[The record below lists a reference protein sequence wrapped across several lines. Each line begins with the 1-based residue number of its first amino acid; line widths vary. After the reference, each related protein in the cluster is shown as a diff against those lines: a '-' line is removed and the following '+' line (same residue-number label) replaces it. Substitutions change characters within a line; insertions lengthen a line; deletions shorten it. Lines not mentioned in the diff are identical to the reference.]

1 MRKCA
6 YFIKNKCCAKIIAK
20 ICSKN
25 IGITSKNIQNT
36 QKQFTN
42 VSDSANIQYIVL

>member
-1 MRKCA
+1 MLR
-6 YFIKNKCCAKIIAK
+6 KIIAK

-25 IGITSKNIQNT
+25 IGITYKNIQNT

-42 VSDSANIQYIVL
+42 VK

>member
-25 IGITSKNIQNT
+25 IGITYKNIQNA

-42 VSDSANIQYIVL
+42 VK